1 MTRAAD
7 ELINTPDPAWPVL
20 QQMLAGARPT
30 VRVLGAAEADG
41 RREIELLQ
49 VSARSL
55 LGAAALYTGGL
66 LIDSGWLRV
75 LGCGHTECAWSITA
89 ATKHVGFGLK
99 AGPPEG
105 LVVAIDVLGGLFAIN
120 GGFLADAEAG
130 YVTYFAPDTLQ
141 WESLGIGHSAWLEST
156 LRVQQ
161 RSAFYADL
169 RWSGWEQE
177 VAALPPNM
185 GLSVY
190 PPLWSRES
198 RPIEAT
204 RRAVV
209 PIAELVTGVLDMAR
223 QVRR

>member
-1 MTRAAD
+1 MLRSAD
-7 ELINTPDPAWPVL
+7 ELVNTPDPAWPLL
-20 QQMLAGARPT
+20 QQMLADAGPT
-30 VRVLGAAEADG
+30 VRALGAAEADG

-49 VSARSL
+49 VSARSM
-55 LGAAALYTGGL
+55 LGAAALHTGGL

-75 LGCGHTECAWSITA
+75 LGCGHPECAWSITA
-89 ATKHVGFGLK
+89 ATKHAGSGLK
-99 AGPPEG
+99 TGPPEG
-105 LVVAIDVLGGLFAIN
+105 LVVAIDVLGGLFALN

-130 YVTYFAPDTLQ
+130 HVTYFAPDTLQ
-141 WESLGIGHSAWLEST
+141 WESLGIGHSAWIDSM

-169 RWSGWEQE
+169 RWNGWEQE
-177 VAALPPNM
+177 VATLPPNT

-209 PIAELVTGVLDMAR
+209 PIAELVTGVLEMAR
-223 QVRR
+223 QMRR